1 LDEAF
6 YKNMFLVGAVWN
18 VLGGG
23 LIVTTTEW
31 IFASAGLRPPEP
43 PLYYHA
49 WIALFVVFGI
59 GYYMVSR
66 DLYRNKNIVVLG
78 IIGKLAFSAIF
89 IYNMMRYPS
98 QVPWCFLIPVIGDLV
113 FVVLFGMFL
122 GFARGVADRSPSSAQ
137 AQA

>member
-1 LDEAF
+1 LGEAF

-23 LIVTTTEW
+23 LIVAATGW
-31 IFASAGLRPPEP
+31 IFSRAGLRPPEP
-43 PLYYHA
+43 PLYYNA

-89 IYNMMRYPS
+89 IYNLISYPS
-98 QVPWCFLIPVIGDLV
+98 QVPRFFLIPVIGDLV

-122 GFARGVADRSPSSAQ
+122 GFARGVADPNPRSAQ
-137 AQA
+137 G